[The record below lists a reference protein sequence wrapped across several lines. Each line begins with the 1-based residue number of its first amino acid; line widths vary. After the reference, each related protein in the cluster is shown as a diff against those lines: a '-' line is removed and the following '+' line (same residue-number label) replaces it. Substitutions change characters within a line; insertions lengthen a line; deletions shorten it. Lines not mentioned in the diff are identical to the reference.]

1 MGEITRL
8 LDQARSGDLLA
19 RDRFFSRIDAELD
32 RLAQQRLARQSPL
45 TMLDAAGLV
54 HEVYLRLSQQS
65 QLPGADRRAF
75 LAYAARVM
83 RSVIIDYV
91 RSRSAERHG
100 GGREA
105 ITLQTGFP
113 TTRSGLTCKRSAKR
127 WNRWRA

>member
-75 LAYAARVM
+75 LAYAARVT

-113 TTRSGLTCKRSAKR
+113 TTRSGLT
-127 WNRWRA
+127 